1 MSFRRFQNPS
11 AQSGTRSESGTTV
24 FATPSNPPPAHW
36 EASLE
41 GSAACW
47 PFSRAGKPRTNLN
60 RTTDMSEPRTTSAYG
75 TTLLTFLAGA
85 AVGAVVVALTTPKTG
100 PELRGDLKDLTL
112 RAKRRAGELAEDASD
127 TWDDLKGRTAL
138 AAADLKRGMADAAN
152 DLRG

>member
-1 MSFRRFQNPS
+1 M
-11 AQSGTRSESGTTV
+11 T
-24 FATPSNPPPAHW
+24 
-36 EASLE
+36 
-41 GSAACW
+41 
-47 PFSRAGKPRTNLN
+47 
-60 RTTDMSEPRTTSAYG
+60 MSETKSSNLGP
-75 TTLLTFLAGA
+75 TLLTFLAGA

-100 PELRGDLKDLTL
+100 PELRGDLKDLSL